1 MANAVAFE
9 LAGSAES
16 AERNRF
22 VMWCEVTRLRVLSE
36 PKVED
41 IAGSKRIPPALP
53 GRPIGAIGGDDD
65 NKMEGMYAFQ

>member
-22 VMWCEVTRLRVLSE
+22 VMWCEVTSLRVLSE

-41 IAGSKRIPPALP
+41 SGLEWGSPTSTHIEVFAELCRA
-53 GRPIGAIGGDDD
+53 
-65 NKMEGMYAFQ
+65 